1 MDKKII
7 IIGNGSL
14 PNPIHKEIQGLLDEV
29 IAKEINKELLELLS
43 INSLAAFD
51 MAYEITNTPKDT
63 GNNIRS
69 FLEKKYKK
77 NKFK

>member
-1 MDKKII
+1 
-7 IIGNGSL
+7 
-14 PNPIHKEIQGLLDEV
+14 LDEV